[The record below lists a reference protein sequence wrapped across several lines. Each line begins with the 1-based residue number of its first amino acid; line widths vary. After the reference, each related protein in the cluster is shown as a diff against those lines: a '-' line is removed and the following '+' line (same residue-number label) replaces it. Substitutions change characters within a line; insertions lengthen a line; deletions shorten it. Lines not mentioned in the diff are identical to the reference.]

1 MANTSLRASSV
12 AAYSYRLSWT
22 GIPPHPLAYLLCV
35 VASVLLNN
43 RLESLKQ
50 IIRPVCKEYLVCM
63 GWGVACQGHTKI
75 PVLFKQTL
83 QTPDLKV
90 FLSSMILSHM
100 MYFFGDFIMCLNFYF
115 LINIIIFNYVCQ
127 AVLQECSCL

>member
-1 MANTSLRASSV
+1 MHGLGCSLRVEHLDSP
-12 AAYSYRLSWT
+12 
-22 GIPPHPLAYLLCV
+22 GC
-35 VASVLLNN
+35 
-43 RLESLKQ
+43 
-50 IIRPVCKEYLVCM
+50 
-63 GWGVACQGHTKI
+63 GVISTTITQGHTKI

-83 QTPDLKV
+83 LTPDLKV

-100 MYFFGDFIMCLNFYF
+100 MYFFGDFTMCLNFYF